1 MRIVFF
7 KIVSIILLFNAF
19 LVSSKLP
26 DGLFTTK
33 ELGLYF
39 SVTFSCA
46 LVLLKYFHK
55 KRKLILRL
63 TLVDLLVLAYLILI
77 PFFHFLFHSVV
88 IGSIA
93 VHVAYGFIYFSLR
106 LLISDLKTVE
116 LVNSLAE
123 ILVIVF
129 CFQLLIA
136 IAQHGNLMP
145 SYYPMF
151 GATGMFFNPGP
162 FAVFTSALIAFVYVL
177 WFNKLLQKQ
186 YGWLVFYT
194 LILSLGVY
202 FVALSL
208 SRSAWIGLFVSTSL
222 SSVVLL
228 FVHYGAFFRKY
239 KIQIGASALI
249 CILVLI
255 PISLFLYEMKEDSAN
270 GRALVW
276 KSTGLMLNDSW
287 DTGVGIGNFAPKYI
301 HYQAAYLNRS
311 NDNLKRYGQLAGDSR
326 YAFNDVLQIF
336 AESGLI
342 GILLFLSIVVYLFLI
357 SIRNIRLYKAN
368 HWTILLICGSM
379 ASLIVILVA
388 GLTSY
393 PLQMVPISVL
403 FWFLVA
409 IIVSVQP
416 AMKAYTVKRISVLFL
431 GIALTLF
438 SGLYFYYFKVK
449 TQVYLGWMD
458 EEKKEV
464 KDVNR
469 LLSFYPLL
477 NNSAHYLFTIGNVY
491 MDKEDY
497 GEAIVYLKRAVQY
510 SPAKEFYYALGK
522 CYEKQGNLL
531 EAENTYTL
539 VQHAIP
545 NLLKPYYLIA
555 MMHHDNGDMLMFK
568 MKAEEAIDFE
578 PKINNIEVIE
588 MKQELRD
595 IMKKLSDEHIQIKT

>member
-1 MRIVFF
+1 M
-7 KIVSIILLFNAF
+7 
-19 LVSSKLP
+19 
-26 DGLFTTK
+26 
-33 ELGLYF
+33 
-39 SVTFSCA
+39 
-46 LVLLKYFHK
+46 
-55 KRKLILRL
+55 
-63 TLVDLLVLAYLILI
+63 DLLVIGYLILI
-77 PFFHFLFHSVV
+77 PLFHLLFFKSTDLAN
-88 IGSIA
+88 IA
-93 VHVAYGFIYFSLR
+93 VQVAYGLAYFSLR
-106 LLISDLKTVE
+106 ILIADLKPIQLINAFAEVLGTV
-116 LVNSLAE
+116 L
-123 ILVIVF
+123 

-136 IAQHGNLMP
+136 IAQHANLMP

-162 FAVFTSALIAFVYVL
+162 FAIFTSILIAFVYVL
-177 WFNKLLQKQ
+177 WFIKLLQKE

-194 LILSLGVY
+194 LIIGIGVC

-228 FVHYGAFFRKY
+228 FVHYEAFFRKY
-239 KIQIGASALI
+239 KIQIRASALI

-270 GRALVW
+270 GRVLVW
-276 KSTGLMLNDSW
+276 KSTGLMINDSW

-301 HYQAAYLNRS
+301 HYQAAYLNKS
-311 NDNLKRYGQLAGDSR
+311 SDNLESYGQLAGDSR

-342 GILLFLSIVVYLFLI
+342 GILLFLSILIYLFFI
-357 SIRNIRLYKAN
+357 SIHFVRLHKEKYWA
-368 HWTILLICGSM
+368 ILLICGSM
-379 ASLIVILVA
+379 ASLMVILVA
-388 GLTSY
+388 GLTAY

-431 GIALTLF
+431 GIVLTLF

-449 TQVYLGWMD
+449 TQVYMGWMD
-458 EEKKEV
+458 EEKKVV

-522 CYEKQGNLL
+522 CYEKKGNLL
-531 EAENTYTL
+531 EAEKTYIL
-539 VQHAIP
+539 VQQAIP

>member
-1 MRIVFF
+1 MISWLLKIIPLFF
-7 KIVSIILLFNAF
+7 LFNAF

-46 LVLLKYFHK
+46 LIILKYFQK
-55 KRKLILRL
+55 KRKLILKL
-63 TLVDLLVLAYLILI
+63 TLVDLLALAYLLLI
-77 PFFHFLFHSVV
+77 PFFHFLFHSLVV
-88 IGSIA
+88 GSIA

-106 LLISDLKTVE
+106 LLIRDLKVVE
-116 LVNSLAE
+116 LVNSLIE
-123 ILVIVF
+123 ILVIVY

-136 IAQHGNLMP
+136 IAQHANLMP

-162 FAVFTSALIAFVYVL
+162 FAIFTSSLIAFVYVL
-177 WFNKLLQKQ
+177 WFNKLVEKQ
-186 YGWLVFYT
+186 YAWLMFYT
-194 LILSLGVY
+194 LIIGIGVY

-228 FVHYGAFFRKY
+228 FVHYEAFFRKY
-239 KIQIGASALI
+239 KIQIRASALI

-270 GRALVW
+270 GRVLVW
-276 KSTGLMLNDSW
+276 KSTGLMINDSW

-301 HYQAAYLNRS
+301 HYQAAYLNKS
-311 NDNLKRYGQLAGDSR
+311 SDNLERYGQLAGDSR

-336 AESGLI
+336 AESGFI
-342 GILLFLSIVVYLFLI
+342 GVLLFLSIVVYLFFM
-357 SIRNIRLYKAN
+357 SIRFLHLHKENYWA
-368 HWTILLICGSM
+368 ILLICGST
-379 ASLIVILVA
+379 ASLTVILVA

-403 FWFLVA
+403 FWLLVA

-431 GIALTLF
+431 AIVLTLF

-464 KDVNR
+464 KDLNR

-477 NNSAHYLFTIGNVY
+477 NNSAHYLFSIGNEY
-491 MDKEDY
+491 MDKEEY

-522 CYEKQGNLL
+522 CYEKKGDLL
-531 EAENTYTL
+531 EAEKAYTL
-539 VQHAIP
+539 VQQAIP